1 MKAANPFHVFC
12 TVAAFEK
19 AGDENPM
26 RIGGIVSTD
35 ELDQDDERILQN
47 GLDFSDF
54 LTKGWFNDNHGKKT
68 GDVLGYPTAAR
79 LVKKGERLPDASIAK
94 NQGWW
99 AEGYLLNTPEGR
111 QIWNL
116 AQALEKAPR
125 KLGFSIEGSVVS
137 RDPKNP
143 RTIRKAKVRHVA
155 ITHCPVNVGTSMR
168 ALAKAL
174 SAGAAVTNP
183 GASAG
188 EGFPLRAESLEGGK
202 PSLQTGPDLEE
213 DTSSG
218 DLEGESSSVIKAR
231 GSADFELELTDE
243 VSFLE
248 EWANTLAA
256 SVSDHPMRLTKAE
269 ARSIVVSRMPD
280 APESVIDEIVQTATR
295 E

>member
-1 MKAANPFHVFC
+1 MGESGFKVFC
-12 TVAAFEK
+12 EVAAFEK

-35 ELDQDDERILQN
+35 ELDQDDERILQD

-54 LTKGWFNDNHGKKT
+54 LTKGWFNDNHGKRT
-68 GDVLGYPTAAR
+68 GDVLGYPTAAF
-79 LVKKGERLPDASIAK
+79 LVKKGQQLPDNTIAK
-94 NQGWW
+94 NRGWW

-125 KLGFSIEGSVVS
+125 KLGFSIEGSVLS
-137 RDPKNP
+137 RDPKQP
-143 RTIRKAKVRHVA
+143 KTIRKAKVRHVA
-155 ITHCPVNVGTSMR
+155 ITHCPVNVGTSLR

-174 SAGAAVTNP
+174 TAGQAISNP
-183 GASAG
+183 GSSPG
-188 EGFPLRAESLEGGK
+188 EGFPLRPESLEGGK
-202 PSLQTGPDLEE
+202 PALQTGPAADHED
-213 DTSSG
+213 DTSSQ
-218 DLEGESSSVIKAR
+218 DVEKAQAD
-231 GSADFELELTDE
+231 ADFELELTDE

-248 EWANTLAA
+248 EWANTLSA

-269 ARSIVVSRMPD
+269 ARRIVATRLPG
-280 APESVIDEIVQTATR
+280 AAESVIDEIVQSATT